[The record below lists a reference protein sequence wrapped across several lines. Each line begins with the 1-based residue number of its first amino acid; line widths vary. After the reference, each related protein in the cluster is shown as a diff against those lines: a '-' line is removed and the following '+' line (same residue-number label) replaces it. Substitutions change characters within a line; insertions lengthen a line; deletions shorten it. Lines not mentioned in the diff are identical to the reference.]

1 MLLRSLALLVLC
13 SPVVEAQVKPTAHE
27 VTEPWRGLAHMF
39 DRCLPPDLGKEEDN
53 RNVALLLDATRA
65 LKSSGFESAFTAALD
80 RHGDK
85 LGRTRFTV
93 QRLGE
98 DKPVLVDTGD
108 IEAVKQA
115 VAKALE
121 TEDERIKNIYAELR
135 DFVGPVATRSGEK
148 VVLLATLDNGD
159 AEDDVEATAARL
171 RGVGVRLHILAGEA
185 YVADTYW
192 AWRRDADKPKGTEFH
207 GGDSAVVDLPFG
219 WLFQQAVANEVT
231 PAGHAA
237 WGLNRL
243 AAVAGGRVHVYS
255 ASGGGEHLC
264 APMAVCVACSG
275 DHIAPDE
282 VYSRARLAE
291 VAPSAAARDDVL
303 RELAADPWH
312 RATLAAWNA
321 SLKAGL
327 VSGAPPKGTEPAGTD
342 SAATGR
348 QLLFSGANPA
358 RNAAKAEQAAKDAQR
373 ILEALDADLAK
384 IAPDAGAPRQRA
396 IAEYTR
402 VMLRLTKAN
411 LLLYAAWSRE
421 LAPRMLDEDAL
432 YEPPEVTPHIG
443 SGRVAGT
450 GWNNRTLCHGV
461 DHFHAQHLPGGDAV
475 RAELKLLESEFDAYM
490 ARHAHGPWA
499 VAIHRAG
506 VAYFHLT
513 WSGLAVESRVRPK
526 SKGAT
531 ESNPKTGGARPA
543 RGGGSS
549 GGSGPRTGG

>member
-1 MLLRSLALLVLC
+1 MLLRTLALFALC
-13 SPVVEAQVKPTAHE
+13 IPAAHAQAKRTAAD
-27 VTEPWRGLAHMF
+27 VTEPWRGLAHVF
-39 DRCLPPDLGKEEDN
+39 DRSLPPDLGKEDDH
-53 RNVALLLDATRA
+53 RNVAVLLDATRA
-65 LKSSGFESAFTAALD
+65 LKSSGFESAFAAALD
-80 RHGDK
+80 RHGER
-85 LGRTRFTV
+85 LARTRFTV

-108 IEAVKQA
+108 IEAVKA
-115 VAKALE
+115 AIAKALE
-121 TEDERIKNIYAELR
+121 VEDERIKNIYAELR
-135 DFVGPVATRSGEK
+135 DFVGPVATHSGEK

-159 AEDDVEATAARL
+159 AEDDVEATASRL
-171 RGVGVRLHILAGEA
+171 RGAGVRLHILAGEA

-207 GGDSAVVDLPFG
+207 GGDSAIVDLPFG

-243 AAVAGGRVHVYS
+243 AAVAGGRVHVHS
-255 ASGGGEHLC
+255 ASGGGGHAC
-264 APMAVCVACSG
+264 APMATCVACSG
-275 DHIAPDE
+275 DHISPE
-282 VYSRARLAE
+282 EIYSRARLAE
-291 VAPSAAARDDVL
+291 VAASVGARDDVL

-312 RATLAAWNA
+312 RATLSAWNA
-321 SLKAGL
+321 GLKAGL
-327 VSGAPPKGTEPAGTD
+327 LSGAPPKGTEPAGTD

-348 QLLFSGANPA
+348 QLLFSAANPA

-396 IAEYTR
+396 IADYTR
-402 VMLRLTKAN
+402 AMLRLTKVN

-421 LAPRMLDEDAL
+421 LAPRMLDEDAH
-432 YEPPEVTPHIG
+432 YEPPEVTPHVG
-443 SGRVAGT
+443 GGKVAGT
-450 GWNNRTLCHGV
+450 AWHNRTLCHGLG
-461 DHFHAQHLPGGDAV
+461 HFHAQRLPGGDEV
-475 RAELKLLESEFDAYM
+475 RAELELLDAEFDAYM

-499 VAIHRAG
+499 VALHRAG

-513 WSGLAVESRVRPK
+513 WSGLSAETRVRPK

>member
-1 MLLRSLALLVLC
+1 MLLRTLALFALC
-13 SPVVEAQVKPTAHE
+13 MPAAYAQAKATAAD
-27 VTEPWRGLAHMF
+27 VTEPWRGLAHVF
-39 DRCLPPDLGKEEDN
+39 DRCLPPDLGKEDAP
-53 RNVALLLDATRA
+53 RNLAVLLDTTST
-65 LKSSGFESAFTAALD
+65 LKSSGFESAFAAALD

-115 VAKALE
+115 VAQALAV
-121 TEDERIKNIYAELR
+121 EDERIKNVYAELR
-135 DFVGPVATRSGEK
+135 DFVGPLATRSGEK

-171 RGVGVRLHILAGEA
+171 RGIGVRLHILAGEA

-192 AWRRDADKPKGTEFH
+192 AWHRDTDKPKGTEFR

-219 WLFQQAVANEVT
+219 WLFQQSAANEVT

-237 WGLNRL
+237 FGLNRL
-243 AAVAGGRVHVYS
+243 AAVSGGRVHIHAA
-255 ASGGGEHLC
+255 ASGGGHMC
-264 APMAVCVACSG
+264 APMAICVAYSG
-275 DHIAPDE
+275 DHISPIE

-291 VAPSAAARDDVL
+291 VAPSVAARDDVV

-327 VSGAPPKGTEPAGTD
+327 VSGAPPKGTEPVGTD
-342 SAATGR
+342 SAASGR
-348 QLLFSGANPA
+348 QMLFGGANPA

-373 ILEALDADLAK
+373 ILGVLEADLAK
-384 IAPDAGAPRQRA
+384 IPPDAGSPRQRA
-396 IAEYTR
+396 IADYTR

-421 LAPRMLDEDAL
+421 LAPTMLDEDAI

-443 SGRVAGT
+443 GGKVVGT
-450 GWNNRTLCHGV
+450 GWHNRTLCHGI
-461 DHFHAQHLPGGDAV
+461 DHFHAQRLPGGDEV
-475 RAELKLLESEFDAYM
+475 RAELKLLEAEFDAYM
-490 ARHAHGPWA
+490 SRHAHGPWA
-499 VAIHRAG
+499 VALHRAG

-513 WSGLAVESRVRPK
+513 WSGLSVETRVRPK

-531 ESNPKTGGARPA
+531 EANPKTGGARPA